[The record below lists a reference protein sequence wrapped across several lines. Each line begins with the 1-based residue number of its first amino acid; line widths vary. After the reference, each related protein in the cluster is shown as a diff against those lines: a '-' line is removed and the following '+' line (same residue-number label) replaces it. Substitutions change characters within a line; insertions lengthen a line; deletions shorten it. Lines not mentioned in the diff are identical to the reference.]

1 MHSDQWI
8 TLSTGSEFCTM
19 AIGNE
24 IIFNRSGLLKHS
36 AAMHYYALK
45 LMKYMKTIDN
55 HRSNQPAAFK
65 KLKQLD
71 SFNPPIIALVS
82 VHDEQNCNAIRL
94 F

>member
-1 MHSDQWI
+1 
-8 TLSTGSEFCTM
+8 M

-24 IIFNRSGLLKHS
+24 IIFNRIGLVKHS

-45 LMKYMKTIDN
+45 VMKYMKTIDN
-55 HRSNQPAAFK
+55 HRSNQQAAFK

-71 SFNPPIIALVS
+71 LFNPPTIALVS
-82 VHDEQNCNAIRL
+82 LHDEQKCNTIRL